1 MQEFGTWLGDA
12 IYGMGIM
19 IDQIKSLPGMG
30 FVDKLMGGQGF
41 LKTFSPLVRVLDQ
54 FSKMGAAG
62 KPIEGRASEH
72 TGRLGFVDPNAAAR
86 KKSEADAAKRNKALA
101 DMKKKELDTQKKSN
115 ALTKAAK
122 TIDLDRIGM
131 VAALKGKISET
142 DRLSLNLQLALLDN
156 NDEKAT
162 KLSKELSEAVKRQND
177 LDAALRNTA
186 EAPNPY
192 RNWKAP
198 DVTPVSFPTFNVPSG
213 GIAPKMAA
221 DYLGLAAIAGAGSEN
236 IVNVVVNLDGDVVG
250 GAVTNT
256 QVNQSLS
263 GTFSDVSRY
272 NGRGAPSI
280 K

>member
-19 IDQIKSLPGMG
+19 GEQIKSLPGVG
-30 FVDKLMGGQGF
+30 FLEKLMGGDGF
-41 LKTFSPLVRVLDQ
+41 LKTFSPLVRALDQ
-54 FSKMGAAG
+54 FSKMGAAAR
-62 KPIEGRASEH
+62 PLEGRASEH
-72 TGRLGFVDPNAAAR
+72 TGRLGFVDPNAPAR
-86 KKSEADAAKRNKALA
+86 KKAETDAAKRAKDLA
-101 DMKKKELDTQKKSN
+101 NMKKKELDTQKKTN

-122 TIDLDRIGM
+122 TLDLDRIGM
-131 VAALKGKISET
+131 TAALKGKISET
-142 DRLSLNLQLALLDN
+142 DRLSLNLQMALLDDN
-156 NDEKAT
+156 QVKAA
-162 KLSKELSEAVKRQND
+162 KLSAELTDAVKRQND

-221 DYLGLAAIAGAGSEN
+221 DYLGLGAIAGAGSEN

-250 GAVTNT
+250 GAVTNA